1 MPISPYVARL
11 RACVGHD
18 LLILTAAG
26 ACIRDERGRVLILRR
41 AEEKNLW
48 SVPGGGMEPGE
59 RLQEAVVREVREE
72 TGLEVEPVALIGVY
86 SSPEYIFT
94 YPNGDRVQPIIS
106 FFECCVVGGALRP
119 DMEEIVDA
127 RYVGPDDEL
136 PPLMRCCLAKVRDAF
151 AFQGR
156 AFFR

>member
-1 MPISPYVARL
+1 MPISPHVARL

-18 LLILTAAG
+18 LLVLPAAG

-41 AEEKNLW
+41 AEEENLW

-59 RLQEAVVREVREE
+59 SLTEAVVREVREE
-72 TGLEVEPVALIGVY
+72 TGLQVEPVALIGIY

-106 FFECCVVGGALRP
+106 FFECRVVGGTLKP
-119 DMEEIVDA
+119 DMVEIVDA

-136 PPLMRCCLAKVRDAF
+136 PPLMRCCLAKVQDAF